1 MKKLSVDHTSLIE
14 GGGWFKESVDFAAGA
29 CTGFEAAMMVGG
41 AVGLTIPGLNGF
53 IVGFGVAC
61 VGINIVS
68 ASI

>member
-1 MKKLSVDHTSLIE
+1 MKKLSIEQASLIE
-14 GGGWFKESVDFAAGA
+14 GGGWIRESVNFAAGA

-53 IVGFGVAC
+53 ILGFGAAC
-61 VGINIVS
+61 IGINIVA